1 MELANK
7 EAISSLHQEYE
18 EVAGSDNSGKQNSG
32 KIYFPELDG
41 LRFFAFLLVFIH
53 HHRLFASI
61 SFLTPFNTFGWIG
74 VDLFFVLSAFL
85 FSKLLVAEYEKTRTI
100 SFRKFY
106 IRRIFRIWPVYFLL
120 IMVSVAAYLIVN
132 HSIDSHT
139 GIRILG
145 LFTFSDNVMSAFDN
159 FNPLPFISHLWTIAY
174 EEQFYIFIPFIILY
188 LVRASYEKRLT
199 FLTIVLVSFSL
210 LRILLIS
217 LHVPHPAIWV
227 LPVTHFESMVLGL
240 VIGFGG
246 FNFLRKR
253 LNPLVI
259 GSLGILFFLL
269 LCMLPPILEISY
281 WLILSYLL
289 AGLSTS
295 MILFSVLTSRYLK
308 AFFSKKV
315 LVFLGKRSYGLYLFH
330 LLSLD
335 VVAYTL
341 YKVPQIPSGLVAS
354 FIYCL
359 TFTIVLS
366 IISYKFIETPFL
378 KLKRRFEIIKSRP
391 I

>member
-1 MELANK
+1 MELAQK
-7 EAISSLHQEYE
+7 ESCNSLYSENE
-18 EVAGSDNSGKQNSG
+18 IAGGSNFTGKKYSG

-61 SFLTPFNTFGWIG
+61 SFLVPLNSFGWIG

-100 SFRKFY
+100 NFRKFY
-106 IRRIFRIWPVYFLL
+106 IRRIFRIWPVYFVL
-120 IMVSVAAYLIVN
+120 IMVSVTAYLLVN
-132 HSIDSHT
+132 HSIDSHI

-145 LFTFSDNVMSAFDN
+145 LFTFSDNIMSAFDH
-159 FNPLPFISHLWTIAY
+159 FNPLPFVSHLWTIAY

-188 LVRASYEKRLT
+188 AIRVNQKKRLI
-199 FLTIVLVSFSL
+199 FLTIVIISFSL

-217 LHVPHPAIWV
+217 LNVSHPAIWV

-240 VIGFGG
+240 IIGFGG
-246 FNFLRKR
+246 FNFLLK
-253 LNPLVI
+253 LMNPLII
-259 GSLGILFFLL
+259 GSMGVVFFVL
-269 LCMLPPILEISY
+269 LCMLPPIFEISY

-295 MILFSVLTSRYLK
+295 MILFSILSSRPLS
-308 AFFSKKV
+308 AFFSKK
-315 LVFLGKRSYGLYLFH
+315 LFVFLGKRSYGLYLFH

-341 YKVPQIPSGLVAS
+341 YRVPQLPSGLVLS

-359 TFTIVLS
+359 TFTIVVS